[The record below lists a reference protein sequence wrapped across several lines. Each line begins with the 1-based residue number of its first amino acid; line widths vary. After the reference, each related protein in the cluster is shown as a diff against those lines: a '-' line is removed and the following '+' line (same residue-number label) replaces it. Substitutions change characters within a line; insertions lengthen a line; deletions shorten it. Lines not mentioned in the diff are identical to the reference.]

1 MAANDTLRDYL
12 NTIGQVPLLTHEEE
26 LTLARTIQAWIADRT
41 SSTPCPR
48 IARRGKRAQDR
59 MVKGNLRLVVSN
71 ARKFIGRGQT
81 LTMMDLI
88 QEGNIGLIK
97 ASERFDPSR
106 GYKFSTYASW
116 WIRAAILRALSQGDR
131 IVRLPTAATDI
142 LNNMRNFAWQFR
154 QAHDRSPTI
163 EECAKE
169 AGISAEY
176 LRYYMLHQWGCVS
189 LDQKIRGSDSNDD
202 HATIGSFISADTL
215 EPLDEIHLSMQKEK
229 LDSWKWNLTE
239 LQLNVINR
247 RFGLDGHKR
256 ETLEAIGK
264 ELGVTRE
271 AIRNHEQR
279 GLRKM
284 RLASALSAAA

>member
-12 NTIGQVPLLTHEEE
+12 NSIGQIPLLTHEEE
-26 LTLARTIQAWIADRT
+26 LTLARSIQSWIADRT
-41 SSTPCPR
+41 TSTPCPR

-116 WIRAAILRALSQGDR
+116 WIRAAILRALAQGDR

-142 LNNMRNFAWQFR
+142 LHNMRNFAWQFR

-189 LDQKIRGSDSNDD
+189 LDQKVRGSDSNDD
-202 HATIGSFISADTL
+202 HATIGAFISSNAP

-247 RFGLDGHKR
+247 RYGLDGHER
-256 ETLEAIGK
+256 ETLEAIGR

-284 RLASALSAAA
+284 RLASALSAA